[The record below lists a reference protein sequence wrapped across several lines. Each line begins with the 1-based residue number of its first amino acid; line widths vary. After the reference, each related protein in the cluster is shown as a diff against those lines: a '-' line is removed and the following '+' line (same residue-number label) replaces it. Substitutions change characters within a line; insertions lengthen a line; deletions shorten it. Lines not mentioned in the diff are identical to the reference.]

1 MRKKNKEIAPAPVE
15 TDFYTE
21 ALKAFDVVMPPSE
34 EELEAM
40 RQAEAEKANKRK
52 MMLRRAIL
60 AVMAVF
66 ILVLALW
73 RPWENGSG
81 PPVLGEPGV
90 SSPFSDPIKISFR
103 VYDRPGD
110 TDPSDAARIDL
121 WEYYGGQ
128 AESLIKQLELLDWIH
143 MPSISFSP
151 APAIGDLVIDRGD
164 GEKQISFNA
173 DGLLFAEGYMARPDN
188 DLWND
193 MMSLLVEMS
202 QSTETGRYFARLMD
216 GSDLYLDVNRDGS
229 FLVLKDQG
237 IVHHGYWSRID
248 TYLLLYTADPKVGI
262 CIFQVQNDGGLAYLD
277 EHTFWLLRELK
288 GLPALYPSASAVQNV
303 ASMKLEL
310 STEFGT
316 HEGAAQLTQAQYQ
329 QLIALLEQAQWID
342 MSTSGY
348 MPTFCG
354 SVTITSTQE
363 QGLTETLSLRFTH
376 MGLIYD
382 GLRYSSLSDEAWME
396 FVKILSFAGEQEMN
410 FRTYART
417 NEEDSLVLMFVMDGR
432 FSCNQAGNV
441 SSGNYLQLGNLV
453 LLAGTNGCRDIFF
466 WDRDNDKMITRSGEM
481 LDPVPIIYG

>member
-21 ALKAFDVVMPPSE
+21 ALKAFDVVLPPSE
-34 EELEAM
+34 EELEVM
-40 RQAEAEKANKRK
+40 RQAEAEKAKQRKKRI
-52 MMLRRAIL
+52 RSAIL
-60 AVMAVF
+60 AVAAVF
-66 ILVLALW
+66 VVTLALW
-73 RPWENGSG
+73 RPWEKGSG
-81 PPVLGEPGV
+81 PSDEPAVNIPVPDPVKIGFHVYQVPDGWGLENVPYTGMWE
-90 SSPFSDPIKISFR
+90 FS
-103 VYDRPGD
+103 
-110 TDPSDAARIDL
+110 
-121 WEYYGGQ
+121 
-128 AESLIKQLELLDWIH
+128 ESQLDHLPQRLEALDWINLNVL
-143 MPSISFSP
+143 SFSP
-151 APAIGDLVIDRGD
+151 APTIGDLIIDRGD
-164 GEKQISFNA
+164 GEKRITFNA
-173 DGLLFAEGYMARPDN
+173 DGIIFAEGYMARPDN
-188 DLWND
+188 ALWND
-193 MMSLLVEMS
+193 IFDLLRKMS
-202 QSTETGRYFARLMD
+202 QPTETGRYFARLMD

-277 EHTFWLLRELK
+277 KHTFWLLKELK
-288 GLPALYPSASAVQNV
+288 GLPALYPSASATQNV

-310 STEFGT
+310 STEFET

-382 GLRYSSLSDEAWME
+382 GLRYCALSDEAWME
-396 FVKILSFAGEQEMN
+396 LVKILSSAGEQEMN
-410 FRTYART
+410 VRTYART
-417 NEEDSLVLMFVMDGR
+417 NAEDPFLLMFVTDGG
-432 FSCNQAGNV
+432 FACNQAGNV
-441 SSGNYLQLGNLV
+441 SRGNYLQLGNLV